1 MRKTH
6 SMYKA
11 HLSNST
17 DKKGKSMTAIIGYKW
32 IWFIKTDGKGLCITD
47 SHEGYFG
54 AVCVL
59 CFQSCF
65 CSPFNVLLYSNNIHE
80 PDRKHQVS
88 ETLLVDRSVFEKFST
103 IFYVDATWLLKVRGE
118 RVQHASAHSS
128 LSRYATDNK

>member
-17 DKKGKSMTAIIGYKW
+17 DKKGKSITAIIGYKW

-88 ETLLVDRSVFEKFST
+88 ETLLVDRSVFWKIFNNILCGCNLTLKSEGRKGVTAFRTLLSLT
-103 IFYVDATWLLKVRGE
+103 ICYWW
-118 RVQHASAHSS
+118 
-128 LSRYATDNK
+128 